1 MSLSTCLPTPFGFL
15 LLFVNRCC
23 FLFFS
28 SADCKQVLFKPS
40 PVLNPPLF
48 KYLAKLGSIKPV
60 PNLSLETGLMYI
72 RKIVFL

>member
-28 SADCKQVLFKPS
+28 SADCKQVLPS
-40 PVLNPPLF
+40 PVLNPPLYL
-48 KYLAKLGSIKPV
+48 YLAKPGGWQATS
-60 PNLSLETGLMYI
+60 
-72 RKIVFL
+72 